1 MSTRKSLLSR
11 YTSVSLVLRNLIGL
25 VIGALLG
32 LAVPSWTQASASSGN
47 SL

>member
-11 YTSVSLVLRNLIGL
+11 YTSVSLVLRIIFGL

-32 LAVPSWTQASASSGN
+32 LAVP
-47 SL
+47 